1 MSNKKNFF
9 NLFGFSMDFDIDLDE
24 LHRRYRE
31 LLRRVHPDKYANS
44 TSAERLASVQQTA
57 DVNEAFYTLKSPLRR
72 AGYLLALR
80 GIVLE
85 EDKPTSLSMKFIQEQ
100 IELREDLE
108 DIRHHHR
115 SITNADDFLSGI
127 NARLD
132 ALFQVFTRDLL
143 VVNPPM
149 HQELQLT
156 YHKLQF
162 FTRLQQEAKDLLD
175 DIEEL

>member
-1 MSNKKNFF
+1 MMNKKDFF
-9 NLFGFSMDFDIDLDE
+9 SLFGFSVGFDIDLDE

-31 LLRRVHPDKYANS
+31 LQRRVHPDNYASS
-44 TSAERLASVQQTA
+44 TSAERLASVQQAA
-57 DVNEAFYTLKSPLRR
+57 DVNEAFHTLKSPLRR

-85 EDKPTSLSMKFIQEQ
+85 DDKPTSLDMEFIQEQ

-108 DIRHHHR
+108 DIRHHHG
-115 SITNADDFLSGI
+115 SIANADGFLSDI

-132 ALFQVFTRDLL
+132 ALFQKFARDLL
-143 VVNPPM
+143 DANSQMP
-149 HQELQLT
+149 QELHLT

-162 FTRLQQEAKDLLD
+162 FTRLQQEAKDLVGDL
-175 DIEEL
+175 EEL